1 MRPDLD
7 DVLSGVQRLLLN
19 DFLPALAASA
29 PFLAEQA
36 MYANLLLEYGK
47 KTWPT
52 LHLAL
57 AEEHGDLCATLA
69 SAAGALR
76 GDTRA
81 SELVGAIDAA
91 TTSAVTDVTRTS
103 LDALAARN
111 RTLRELVSRVVILLD
126 AQESAAS
133 DHPQRAT
140 HSAADGPRHA
150 ARAATDTYLVRAA
163 RRQYANLQQL
173 GLIW

>member
-19 DFLPALAASA
+19 DFLPALAAA
-29 PFLAEQA
+29 EPFLAEQA
-36 MYANLLLEYGK
+36 MYANLILEYCK
-47 KTWPT
+47 KSWPT
-52 LHLAL
+52 LHLSL

-69 SAAGALR
+69 VAAGALR
-76 GDTRA
+76 GDGRA
-81 SELVGAIDAA
+81 VEVVGAVDAA
-91 TTSAVTDVTRTS
+91 TTSGVTDVTSTS

-111 RTLRELVSRVVILLD
+111 GMLRELVSRVVILLD

-133 DHPQRAT
+133 DDPQRAT
-140 HSAADGPRHA
+140 SPVTDGARQA
-150 ARAATDTYLVRAA
+150 ARAATDAYLVRAA

>member
-7 DVLSGVQRLLLN
+7 DVLAGLQRLLLN
-19 DFLPALAASA
+19 NLLPALATSA

-36 MYANLLLEYGK
+36 MYANLLLDYCRK
-47 KTWPT
+47 SWPR

-69 SAAGALR
+69 AAAGALR
-76 GDTRA
+76 PEAAARDLVAAVDG
-81 SELVGAIDAA
+81 ELAQGAA
-91 TTSAVTDVTRTS
+91 DVTRTA

-111 RTLRELVSRVVILLD
+111 RTLRDLVARTVALLD
-126 AQESAAS
+126 AQAELPSGSAWA
-133 DHPQRAT
+133 
-140 HSAADGPRHA
+140 A
-150 ARAATDTYLVRAA
+150 ARAAVDAYLVRAA
-163 RRQYANLQQL
+163 GRQYADLQQL